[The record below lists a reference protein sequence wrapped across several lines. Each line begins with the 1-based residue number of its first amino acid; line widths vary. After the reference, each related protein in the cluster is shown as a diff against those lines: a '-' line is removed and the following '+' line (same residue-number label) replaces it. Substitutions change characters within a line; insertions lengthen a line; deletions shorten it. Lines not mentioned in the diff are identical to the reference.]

1 MKKKKTDAEAAA
13 AKETEAVKKA
23 QEAFDASAK
32 TVVQS
37 EKGQQTADEQQK
49 QVKLVLDTE
58 TNAAK
63 QVETVFNQ
71 AKADL
76 PAIEA
81 KPVKSVAYVADGKL
95 IATAGDDGT
104 IRIWSGTTGKPLEE
118 ITGHQA
124 PVGLL
129 ASGPNRMLIGVGDDK
144 QVYAWDSNPAWKLI
158 ATLGPPAEN
167 SLDLAKSQ
175 FINRVLS
182 LAFSPDGKLLATGG
196 GDPSRSGE
204 LILWNVDT
212 KTIVKQFIDAHSDTV
227 FAIDFS
233 RDGKQFVSGAA
244 DKFVKQFDVESGKL
258 VRSFEGH
265 THHVLG
271 VTWKADSSR
280 IASAGADNA
289 IKVWNVETGEQH
301 RTIQNYTKQVTSIH
315 YIGASDN
322 MISGSGDK
330 TVKMHRSNDGGNYR
344 NFAGPTDFVYSV
356 AVTRD
361 EAIAA
366 AGGEDGV
373 LRIWNGTNSQELY
386 KFEAPKPAAENVQA
400 SAK

>member
-1 MKKKKTDAEAAA
+1 MRLSSRL
-13 AKETEAVKKA
+13 A
-23 QEAFDASAK
+23 QA
-32 TVVQS
+32 
-37 EKGQQTADEQQK
+37 
-49 QVKLVLDTE
+49 
-58 TNAAK
+58 
-63 QVETVFNQ
+63 
-71 AKADL
+71 
-76 PAIEA
+76 
-81 KPVKSVAYVADGKL
+81 
-95 IATAGDDGT
+95 
-104 IRIWSGTTGKPLEE
+104 
-118 ITGHQA
+118 
-124 PVGLL
+124 
-129 ASGPNRMLIGVGDDK
+129 
-144 QVYAWDSNPAWKLI
+144 
-158 ATLGPPAEN
+158 
-167 SLDLAKSQ
+167 
-175 FINRVLS
+175 
-182 LAFSPDGKLLATGG
+182 
-196 GDPSRSGE
+196 
-204 LILWNVDT
+204 
-212 KTIVKQFIDAHSDTV
+212 
-227 FAIDFS
+227 

-386 KFEAPKPAAENVQA
+386 KFEAPKPPAENVQA